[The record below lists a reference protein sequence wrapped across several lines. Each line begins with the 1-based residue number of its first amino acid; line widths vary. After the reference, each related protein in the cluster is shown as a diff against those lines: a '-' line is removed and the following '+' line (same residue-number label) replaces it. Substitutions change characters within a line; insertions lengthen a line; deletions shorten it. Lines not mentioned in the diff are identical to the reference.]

1 VFEAQTKIKSEVTY
15 NKSEF
20 VGN

>member
-15 NKSEF
+15 KGEF
-20 VGN
+20 VEN